1 MTLEDAIKHCEE
13 VAEANE
19 RTCKAKPHINLESYL
34 ECAAQHRELAEWL
47 KELKQHRE
55 AWQKVKEELK
65 EEMTGLD
72 MFIEKEH
79 TIRWCLHV
87 IDEALGEVGEQ
98 DG

>member
-1 MTLEDAIKHCEE
+1 MNNTEVMAQIMFAFTQLPEDVRKDST
-13 VAEANE
+13 EAFKYVI
-19 RTCKAKPHINLESYL
+19 RSFD
-34 ECAAQHRELAEWL
+34 
-47 KELKQHRE
+47 

-98 DG
+98 DGYRRNDA